1 MPPDIDESTTNE
13 LDIHEETYIII
24 NHKEENRSMKII
36 SKITSAA
43 FALGLALSFT
53 SCENKQVLKLYS
65 WTYYTPSDVV
75 ADFEKEFDCK
85 VVVTEYDSNETMFN
99 KLVNGGAKSFDI
111 VVPSQ
116 DYVSIMLKKNMLQ
129 PIHQANFTN
138 RDKINPKL
146 LEKISYDPEMKY
158 AVPYYFGAAGISVNK
173 KKVPAGSYE
182 KTWNIFA
189 DPAFKGHASMMDDYR
204 EVMGDALAYK
214 GYSVCTADDGELKE
228 ITDLIKNDWIPN
240 IVKFDAE
247 GFGKDFARG
256 DLWLCQGYAECVYG
270 EVPEAEWD
278 ETIDF
283 FIPEDGGP
291 SYLDSMCILKDS
303 KNAALATD
311 FINFIHRPENYAK
324 FLDFFRFP
332 CYVNLEAE
340 KYMTSKP
347 MYQASIMDKCELKND
362 LGKNL
367 DKYYNFWESLR
378 ISN

>member
-1 MPPDIDESTTNE
+1 
-13 LDIHEETYIII
+13 
-24 NHKEENRSMKII
+24 MKIFSKL
-36 SKITSAA
+36 SKIVISLG
-43 FALGLALSFT
+43 FALALV
-53 SCENKQVLKLYS
+53 SCEKENVLKLYS

-75 ADFEKEFDCK
+75 AEFENEFNCK
-85 VVVTEYDSNETMFN
+85 VIVTEYDSNETMFN

-116 DYVSIMLKKNMLQ
+116 DYVSIMMKKGMLQ
-129 PIHQANFTN
+129 PIVQEKFTN
-138 RDKINPKL
+138 RSKINPKL
-146 LEKISYDPEMKY
+146 IEKITYDPEMTY

-182 KTWNIFA
+182 RTWNIFA
-189 DPAFKGHASMMDDYR
+189 DSQFKGHASMMDDYR
-204 EVMGDALAYK
+204 EVMGDALSYK
-214 GYSVCTADDGELKE
+214 GYSVCTKNENELAE
-228 ITDLIKNDWIPN
+228 ITDLIKNKWIPN

-270 EVPEAEWD
+270 EVPEEEWD

-283 FIPEDGGP
+283 FIPEAGGP

-303 KNAALATD
+303 KKAELATE

-340 KYMTSKP
+340 QFMTSKA
-347 MYQASIMDKCELKND
+347 MYPASIMDKCELKND
-362 LGKNL
+362 LGEDL
-367 DKYYNFWESLR
+367 EKYYSLWESLR